1 MTMNYTQYAG
11 NGFNGNI
18 NVNTEEFETLTYQM
32 IDVDQVVQMAYVHF
46 GNAENWE
53 RKRSSR
59 FIIYAVILLVA
70 FFVYCNSRGFLARL
84 TVLAVAGGLM
94 FLLIRHYAGCKAHA
108 QEEAEKGVSLLLEN
122 REVLHII
129 PQEYLFPYATS
140 YILKLLE
147 QRRVFDINT
156 ALQRCD
162 EYLHRASVEQNQHK
176 TNEKLDA
183 IESDI
188 WYSR

>member
-1 MTMNYTQYAG
+1 MTMNYTQYVG
-11 NGFNGNI
+11 NGFNRNFST
-18 NVNTEEFETLTYQM
+18 NVEELEALTNQM
-32 IDVDQVVQMAYVHF
+32 IDVDQVVSSAYVHF

-59 FIIYAVILLVA
+59 WLVYAGVLLVA
-70 FFVYCNSRGFLARL
+70 FIIYCNANGFLGRIFAIAMAGAGIFYLVGYFARCR
-84 TVLAVAGGLM
+84 V
-94 FLLIRHYAGCKAHA
+94 HA
-108 QEEAEKGVSLLLEN
+108 QEEAEEGTSILLEN
-122 REVLHII
+122 REVLYII

-147 QRRVFDINT
+147 KRRVFDINT

-162 EYLHRASVEQNQHK
+162 EYLHRASVEQNQNK

-183 IESDI
+183 IDRDI
-188 WYSR
+188 WLS